1 MGKKLD
7 EEIQHL
13 KETTTPIQTPRL
25 RGIKYSDENSVEN
38 SKLRRGATFK
48 KEQDK
53 LERIRMRNA
62 DLFDDPKSESE
73 EEPLHEL
80 TDGELKE
87 VEKLKAWEVWLEKAM
102 GKDSDHIRAPMF
114 REEGKAPHEMST
126 KPTGTTVR
134 GRFGNKLTETPKK
147 ESVRGAKTTQTGR
160 SVSQHLK
167 PESVKHLPKDIE
179 LQYLKDPEHEHEGA
193 GSTRKIP
200 KTQKE
205 LDEDFFQQE
214 ADEYKKGRKKS
225 WESWLEKAKEV
236 KLTKEGKKILEEAK
250 RYASLNM
257 YKSWLEKRKIPKK
270 DRPESPNKENNY
282 QTQLDKPIQWR
293 ALKEKSWESWLEKR
307 DKPKIKPAN
316 WEPNNEDEK
325 PENWTQMKPEDFS
338 DVATAEAGNDAHKIP
353 KRPVQYTPD
362 GGKTTKY
369 RTSKR
374 GTVNTKQE
382 KQPYTADAVKLGREN
397 DINYNHR
404 GDELGRIEH
413 YQRKLRHGEPIKA
426 PSLGVRGGGKGK
438 TRQVKGHE
446 GRHRA
451 EAAAREGLKT
461 IPVGIGSSAL
471 RAGGEKKLTPRQ
483 VKNLRGERSAL
494 GTSERAIRENV
505 KEGIEALKSWEIWL
519 EKKKDQGQGD
529 ARYGNPHETGM
540 EDPRILQTSRDDFS
554 LEDTKEEGN
563 KPYIERKPESDK
575 DEQS

>member
-179 LQYLKDPEHEHEGA
+179 LQYLKDPEHEHEGV

-293 ALKEKSWESWLEKR
+293 ALKEKTW
-307 DKPKIKPAN
+307 
-316 WEPNNEDEK
+316 
-325 PENWTQMKPEDFS
+325 ENW
-338 DVATAEAGNDAHKIP
+338 
-353 KRPVQYTPD
+353 
-362 GGKTTKY
+362 
-369 RTSKR
+369 
-374 GTVNTKQE
+374 
-382 KQPYTADAVKLGREN
+382 
-397 DINYNHR
+397 
-404 GDELGRIEH
+404 
-413 YQRKLRHGEPIKA
+413 
-426 PSLGVRGGGKGK
+426 
-438 TRQVKGHE
+438 
-446 GRHRA
+446 
-451 EAAAREGLKT
+451 LKT
-461 IPVGIGSSAL
+461 
-471 RAGGEKKLTPRQ
+471 
-483 VKNLRGERSAL
+483 
-494 GTSERAIRENV
+494 
-505 KEGIEALKSWEIWL
+505 
-519 EKKKDQGQGD
+519 KDQGQGD

>member
-7 EEIQHL
+7 EAIEHL
-13 KETTTPIQTPRL
+13 KETTTPIPTPRL
-25 RGIKYSDENSVEN
+25 RGIKYSDENTVDN

-53 LERIRMRNA
+53 LERIRMRNS
-62 DLFDDPKSESE
+62 DLLDDPDDKAESE

-102 GKDSDHIRAPMF
+102 GKDSDHIRAPIF

-134 GRFGNKLTETPKK
+134 GHFGNKLTETPKK
-147 ESVRGAKTTQTGR
+147 ESVRGAKTIQTGR

-205 LDEDFFQQE
+205 LDEDFFKQE
-214 ADEYKKGRKKS
+214 AEEYKKRKKSWESWLEKTKEVKLSEEQKKEMNKLQGEGNYFSAALFSAAARTANARKKS

-236 KLTKEGKKILEEAK
+236 KLTEGGKKILEEAK
-250 RYASLNM
+250 RYASLDM

-270 DRPESPNKENNY
+270 ERPESPNKENNY

-293 ALKEKSWESWLEKR
+293 ALK
-307 DKPKIKPAN
+307 DKT
-316 WEPNNEDEK
+316 W
-325 PENWTQMKPEDFS
+325 ENW
-338 DVATAEAGNDAHKIP
+338 
-353 KRPVQYTPD
+353 
-362 GGKTTKY
+362 
-369 RTSKR
+369 
-374 GTVNTKQE
+374 
-382 KQPYTADAVKLGREN
+382 
-397 DINYNHR
+397 
-404 GDELGRIEH
+404 
-413 YQRKLRHGEPIKA
+413 
-426 PSLGVRGGGKGK
+426 
-438 TRQVKGHE
+438 
-446 GRHRA
+446 
-451 EAAAREGLKT
+451 LKT
-461 IPVGIGSSAL
+461 
-471 RAGGEKKLTPRQ
+471 
-483 VKNLRGERSAL
+483 
-494 GTSERAIRENV
+494 
-505 KEGIEALKSWEIWL
+505 
-519 EKKKDQGQGD
+519 KDQGQGD

-540 EDPRILQTSRDDFS
+540 EDPRVLQTSRDDFS
-554 LEDTKEEGN
+554 LEDTDEEGN
-563 KPYIERKPESDK
+563 KPYIERKHESDK